1 MAKTKIYTKKAV
13 DNYRTKHDFLNLT
26 LDLGVKD
33 RLKNVGLDNK
43 TIVILIIKELEKR
56 EKTAENNQ

>member
-13 DNYRTKHDFLNLT
+13 DNYRNKHDFLNLT

-33 RLKNVGLDNK
+33 RLKAVDLDNK
-43 TIVILIIKELEKR
+43 TIVNMIIKELEKR
-56 EKTAENNQ
+56 EKSSI